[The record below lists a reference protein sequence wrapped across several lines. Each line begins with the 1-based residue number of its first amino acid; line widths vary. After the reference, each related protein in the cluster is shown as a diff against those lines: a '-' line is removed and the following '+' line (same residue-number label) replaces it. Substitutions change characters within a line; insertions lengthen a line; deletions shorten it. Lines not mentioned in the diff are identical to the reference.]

1 MFNTRFLPTA
11 LTAAVLSLVL
21 ALPAYAQGTVA
32 LPEPSAMLLLGM
44 GVAGVAIGRRF
55 SSKRPRD

>member
-1 MFNTRFLPTA
+1 MSNTSNLPTA
-11 LTAAVLSLVL
+11 IIAAFLTAVL
-21 ALPAYAQGTVA
+21 AVPAYAQGSVA